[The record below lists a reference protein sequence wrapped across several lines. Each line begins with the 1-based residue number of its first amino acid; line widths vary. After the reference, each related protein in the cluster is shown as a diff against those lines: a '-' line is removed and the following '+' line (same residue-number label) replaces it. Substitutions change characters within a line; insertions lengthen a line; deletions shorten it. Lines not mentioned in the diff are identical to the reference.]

1 MEPEIARR
9 CTDCGAAVRGGSLFC
24 PQCGKALKRHGAD
37 AGDKGGGAAA
47 EVAAEGPALRATD
60 PGRTASVIMPQGSET
75 ETAAGGAAPPPP
87 TPAEDAPP
95 TRASSVEGRR
105 RAEII
110 TRRPED
116 EEYGGHHRRRRV
128 RSAAREAVEEK
139 LGPRVEKLRHASNV
153 MLEEA
158 TYDPSLR
165 FVLVAAAAVILSL
178 VLLLLN
184 YLLG

>member
-37 AGDKGGGAAA
+37 AGDEGGGAAA

-60 PGRTASVIMPQGSET
+60 PGRTASVVAPQGSET
-75 ETAAGGAAPPPP
+75 ETAAGNAPPPP
-87 TPAEDAPP
+87 APAEDVPA

-116 EEYGGHHRRRRV
+116 EDDDGGHHRRRRV

-178 VLLLLN
+178 LLLLLN